1 VATCPPV
8 AFADQTRAV
17 DTARSLLCVYHEPF
31 GTNWNNSSS
40 DCSGFYGGA
49 HLCRHEE
56 IRRACISGSFTPI
69 ASSWLADR
77 AGDDVALNVNIA
89 DCNNF
94 DGVAPVGNI
103 LAGKYCC
110 SEWPKY

>member
-1 VATCPPV
+1 MPSCPGSV
-8 AFADQTRAV
+8 YADQIKAV
-17 DTARSLLCVYHEPF
+17 DTARSLLCVYHEAF
-31 GTNWNNSSS
+31 TANWNLSAS
-40 DCSGFYGGA
+40 DCYDFYGGA

-56 IRRACISGSFTPI
+56 IRRACISGGFTPI
-69 ASSWLADR
+69 TNSWLADR
-77 AGDDVALNVNIA
+77 AGDDDATWVNLA

-94 DGVAPVGNI
+94 DGTRAVGNS